1 MPTAAAPDLQAAF
14 DHHKA
19 GRLPEAEAAYR
30 MVLGRAPGYPAAV
43 HGLGVLHHV
52 GGRNQEAELLLR
64 QAVSGAPKVAEFRAN
79 LAVVLGAMGR
89 HRDAADEL
97 HAALALRPDYA
108 EGWCNLGVALERC
121 NQPDQAAEAYAKAI
135 ALRPEYAQA
144 HNFLGNALRRMGRL
158 REAEAS
164 HNEALRL
171 DEQSPGAWANLAAT
185 LSGQGRLKE
194 VIAARRKVSELR
206 PKSASAASALLAT
219 MHYDGTYSPQDLLA
233 EARTWARQH
242 AARFAEGASSFD
254 NDPDPRRPLKIGF
267 LSGNLT
273 AHPEGRLL
281 RPMLSHLDRESF
293 STFVYSSVGRGDGV
307 TNTLRQLCDT
317 WREVGAMRDA
327 ELARGIRSD
336 GVDVLVDLGG
346 HFGNNRMQLLARQP
360 APVQAIHFGYPG
372 TSGLEQVG
380 WRISDPY
387 ADPLSE
393 TPENWPTSYT
403 AERLVRIEGL
413 AWCYEPPLEA
423 RAVGALPALSN
434 GHVSFCCCNNTIK
447 VTEQAVDLWA
457 KILLAVPG
465 STLAVLAEGDKAE
478 GTGKAKAAKSEGKPI
493 KAEGKSGADG
503 KAPEEQQADEAARSA
518 EERAREDLEHRKA
531 QERGRHLLERFAA
544 AGVEAGRVTLAPR
557 QPRGKYFEWIHAADI
572 ALDPF
577 PYNGGVTS
585 CDTLWMGVPLVSL
598 RGRSYWA
605 RQGVALLGNVGH
617 EQLIAETPDDY
628 VRIAVELA
636 GDLERLAEIRRG
648 LRRRLAESAVCDVAG
663 FAQKYGQALRKVWAD
678 WCGSQPKQAAEE
690 HEPQRT
696 ETPVETGV

>member
-1 MPTAAAPDLQAAF
+1 MHAPAAPDLQAAF

-19 GRLPEAEAAYR
+19 GRLPEAERAYR
-30 MVLGRAPGYPAAV
+30 MVLGRAPGYPAAL

-52 GGRNQEAELLLR
+52 GGRNEEAELLLR
-64 QAVSGAPKVAEFRAN
+64 QAVSGAPKAVEFRAN

-89 HRDAADEL
+89 HRDAANEL
-97 HAALALRPDYA
+97 RAALAGRPDYA

-121 NQPDQAAEAYAKAI
+121 NQPEEAAEAYRKAI
-135 ALRPEYAQA
+135 DLRPEYAQA

-171 DEQSPGAWANLAAT
+171 DDQSPGAWANLAAT

-194 VIAARRKVSELR
+194 VIIARRKVSDLR

-233 EARTWARQH
+233 EARAWARQH
-242 AARFAEGASSFD
+242 AARFAEDIPTYD
-254 NDPDPRRPLKIGF
+254 NDLDPHRPLKIGF

-281 RPMLSHLDRESF
+281 RPILAHLDRESF
-293 STFVYSSVGRGDGV
+293 STFIYSSVGRGDGV

-317 WREVGAMRDA
+317 WREVAGMRDM

-360 APVQAIHFGYPG
+360 APVQMIHFGYPG

-380 WRISDPY
+380 WRLSDPHS
-387 ADPLSE
+387 DPLEE
-393 TPENWPTSYT
+393 TLEGAPAPYT
-403 AERLVRIEGL
+403 TERLVRVEGL

-423 RAVGALPALSN
+423 RAVGALPALSRR
-434 GHVSFCCCNNTIK
+434 HVTFCCANNTIK
-447 VTEQAVDLWA
+447 VTEEAVDLWA

-465 STLAVLAEGDKAE
+465 STLAVLADGDKAE
-478 GTGKAKAAKSEGKPI
+478 GTGKAKAPRV
-493 KAEGKSGADG
+493 EGKSKADV
-503 KAPEEQQADEAARSA
+503 KAQEEQPGDEAARTA
-518 EERAREDLEHRKA
+518 DEMARDELEQRKA

-557 QPRGKYFEWIHAADI
+557 QPRGRYFEWIHSADI

-605 RQGVALLGNVGH
+605 RQGAALLNNVGH
-617 EQLIAETPDDY
+617 EQLIAQTPDDY

-636 GDLERLAEIRRG
+636 GELERLADIRQG
-648 LRRRLAESAVCDVAG
+648 LRQRLAGSAVCDLAG
-663 FAQKYGQALRKVWAD
+663 FATRYGQALRKVWAE
-678 WCGSQPKQAAEE
+678 WCGRQPKQAIKEE
-690 HEPQRT
+690 QEERI
-696 ETPVETGV
+696 EAPVEAGV

>member
-1 MPTAAAPDLQAAF
+1 MQTTAAPDLQAAF

-19 GRLPEAEAAYR
+19 GRLPEAERAYR

-89 HRDAADEL
+89 HSDAANEL
-97 HAALALRPDYA
+97 RAALALRPDYA

-121 NQPDQAAEAYAKAI
+121 NQPEEAAEAYTKAI
-135 ALRPEYAQA
+135 ELRPEYAQP

-158 REAEAS
+158 REAEES

-171 DEQSPGAWANLAAT
+171 DDQSPGAWANLAAT

-194 VIAARRKVSELR
+194 VIAARRKVADLR

-219 MHYDGTYSPQDLLA
+219 MHYDGTYSPEDLLA
-233 EARTWARQH
+233 EARTWAKQH
-242 AARFAEGASSFD
+242 AARFAQDTPPYD
-254 NDPDPRRPLKIGF
+254 NDLDPQRPLRIGF
-267 LSGNLT
+267 ISGNLT

-281 RPMLSHLDRESF
+281 RPILAHLDRETF
-293 STFVYSSVGRGDGV
+293 STFVYSTVGRGDGV

-317 WREVGAMRDA
+317 WREVAGMRDA
-327 ELARGIRSD
+327 ELAKGIVAD

-360 APVQAIHFGYPG
+360 APVQMIHFGYPG

-380 WRISDPY
+380 WRLSDPY
-387 ADPLSE
+387 ADPVSE
-393 TPENWPTSYT
+393 TPEGSAASYT
-403 AERLVRIEGL
+403 SERLVRVEGL

-423 RAVGALPALSN
+423 RSVGALPALSR
-434 GHVSFCCCNNTIK
+434 GQVTFCCANNTIK
-447 VTEQAVDLWA
+447 VTEEAVDLWA

-478 GTGKAKAAKSEGKPI
+478 GTGKAKAPKVEGQSK
-493 KAEGKSGADG
+493 ADG
-503 KAPEEQQADEAARSA
+503 KAHEDRQADEAARTA
-518 EERAREDLEHRKA
+518 DEIARDELEQRKA

-544 AGVEAGRVTLAPR
+544 AGVDVGRVTLAPR
-557 QPRGKYFEWIHAADI
+557 QPRGRYFEWIHSADI

-605 RQGVALLGNVGH
+605 RQGAALMSNVGH
-617 EQLIAETPDDY
+617 GQLIAESPDDY

-636 GDLERLAEIRRG
+636 GDLERLAEIRRS
-648 LRRRLAESAVCDVAG
+648 LRQRLAGSAVCDLAG
-663 FAQKYGQALRKVWAD
+663 FASRYGQALRKVWAD
-678 WCGSQPKQAAEE
+678 WCGRQPKQSPKEE
-690 HEPQRT
+690 QEERS
-696 ETPVETGV
+696 EMPVEAGV

>member
-1 MPTAAAPDLQAAF
+1 MHAPAAPDLQAAF
-14 DHHKA
+14 DYHKA

-89 HRDAADEL
+89 HRDAANEL
-97 HAALALRPDYA
+97 RAALALRPDYA

-121 NQPDQAAEAYAKAI
+121 NQPEEAAEAYAKAI
-135 ALRPEYAQA
+135 ELRPEYAQA

-158 REAEAS
+158 RDAEAS

-171 DEQSPGAWANLAAT
+171 DDQSPGAWANLAAT

-194 VIAARRKVSELR
+194 VIAARRKVSQLR

-219 MHYDGTYSPQDLLA
+219 MHYDGTYSPEDLLA
-233 EARTWARQH
+233 EARTWAKQH
-242 AARFAEGASSFD
+242 AARFAEDASSFD
-254 NDPDPRRPLKIGF
+254 NDPDPHRPLKIGF
-267 LSGNLT
+267 ISGNLT

-281 RPMLSHLDRESF
+281 RPILSHLDRETF
-293 STFVYSSVGRGDGV
+293 CTFVYSSVGRGDGV

-317 WREVGAMRDA
+317 WRESAGMRDA
-327 ELARGIRSD
+327 ELAKGIGAD
-336 GVDVLVDLGG
+336 GVDILVDMGG

-360 APVQAIHFGYPG
+360 APVQMIHFGYPG

-380 WRISDPY
+380 WRLSDPY
-387 ADPLSE
+387 ADPVSE
-393 TPENWPTSYT
+393 TPEGSAASYT
-403 AERLVRIEGL
+403 TERLIRVEGL

-423 RAVGALPALSN
+423 RSVGALPALSR

-447 VTEQAVDLWA
+447 VTEEAVDLWA

-478 GTGKAKAAKSEGKPI
+478 GTGKAKAPKL
-493 KAEGKSGADG
+493 EGKSKADG
-503 KAPEEQQADEAARSA
+503 KAQQEKPSDEAARTA
-518 EERAREDLEHRKA
+518 DEMAREEHEQRKA

-557 QPRGKYFEWIHAADI
+557 QPRGKYFEWIHSADI

-585 CDTLWMGVPLVSL
+585 CDTLWMGVPLISL
-598 RGRSYWA
+598 RGTSYWA
-605 RQGVALLGNVGH
+605 RQGAALLSNVGH
-617 EQLIAETPDDY
+617 EELIAESPDDY

-636 GDLERLAEIRRG
+636 GDLERLADIRRG
-648 LRRRLAESAVCDVAG
+648 LRQRLAESAVCDLAG
-663 FAQKYGQALRKVWAD
+663 FARRYGQALRKVWAD

-690 HEPQRT
+690 QEPQRT
-696 ETPVETGV
+696 ETPVEAGV